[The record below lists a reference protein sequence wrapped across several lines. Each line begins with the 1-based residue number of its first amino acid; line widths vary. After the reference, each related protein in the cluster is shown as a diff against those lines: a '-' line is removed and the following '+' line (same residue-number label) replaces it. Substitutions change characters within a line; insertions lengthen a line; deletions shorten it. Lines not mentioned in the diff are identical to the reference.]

1 MGDFDNE
8 KKDGQSRPDYYQ
20 PNQKAGGTYYN
31 PPQNEQ
37 AQDSNTTYHYSYAN
51 NNQQAGS
58 NYYEPPQNDNNSQSG
73 NSPKPPKKNKAGKIV
88 AIILVICAL

>member
-1 MGDFDNE
+1 MSDFDSE
-8 KKDGQSRPDYYQ
+8 KKDGQARPDYYQ
-20 PNQKAGGTYYN
+20 PNQNAGGTYYN

-58 NYYEPPQNDNNSQSG
+58 NYYKQRKMTIIHKTEIHQSRQR
-73 NSPKPPKKNKAGKIV
+73 KIRPV
-88 AIILVICAL
+88 K